1 MATRTKFKTRF
12 TPTDDALRDQPP
24 PGNRRIVVP
33 PTGPGERPV
42 GLGDARARGL
52 DRVAEVRSGLP
63 ARASGR
69 RPGAAAASASG
80 PRDRETPGPARSEGK
95 GHVDRLPVGRLSI
108 RQASLSKLEGVW
120 KRLKSHR

>member
-52 DRVAEVRSGLP
+52 DRVAEVRGAGQDAINRLAAQVQSWLEEMDPLGKTRFAKTNPAGLALQWTEP
-63 ARASGR
+63 
-69 RPGAAAASASG
+69 PG
-80 PRDRETPGPARSEGK
+80 
-95 GHVDRLPVGRLSI
+95 
-108 RQASLSKLEGVW
+108 
-120 KRLKSHR
+120 